1 MAVEIGDEAP
11 DFELPDQH
19 GTPVKLSSFRGAKN
33 VVLVFYPLAFSPVC
47 SGELCALREDFPEVT
62 TRDDVEL
69 LTVSVDS
76 LFAHRV
82 WAEKENFQFSL
93 LADFWPHG
101 AVAKQYGV
109 FDEARGLAIR
119 GTFVIDKEGVV
130 RWSVVNPIPQ
140 ARDIADYQ
148 KALSELALSAW
159 WAAEGRLLAP
169 RPSEG
174 RELISP
180 SAALRLS
187 RAPCGYPAGSA
198 LRVRGGNA
206 FTRLR
211 SALALAFPRE
221 LYGKFRSSGKFR
233 TGETKCR

>member
-1 MAVEIGDEAP
+1 
-11 DFELPDQH
+11 
-19 GTPVKLSSFRGAKN
+19 
-33 VVLVFYPLAFSPVC
+33 
-47 SGELCALREDFPEVT
+47 
-62 TRDDVEL
+62 VEL

-76 LFAHRV
+76 LFAHRA

-148 KALSELALSAW
+148 KALAELAL
-159 WAAEGRLLAP
+159 
-169 RPSEG
+169 
-174 RELISP
+174 
-180 SAALRLS
+180 
-187 RAPCGYPAGSA
+187 
-198 LRVRGGNA
+198 
-206 FTRLR
+206 
-211 SALALAFPRE
+211 
-221 LYGKFRSSGKFR
+221 
-233 TGETKCR
+233 

>member
-1 MAVEIGDEAP
+1 MAVEIGDQAP

-62 TRDDVEL
+62 RDDVEL

-76 LFAHRV
+76 LFAHRA
-82 WAEKENFQFSL
+82 WAEQENFQFSL

-109 FDEARGLAIR
+109 FDDARGLATR
-119 GTFVIDKEGVV
+119 GTFVIDKQGVV
-130 RWSVVNPIPQ
+130 RWSVINPIPQ

-159 WAAEGRLLAP
+159 WAADRRLLAP
-169 RPSEG
+169 RPSEV
-174 RELISP
+174 RELISR
-180 SAALRLS
+180 SAALRLPGLGAGI
-187 RAPCGYPAGSA
+187 RWGGAAGSA
-198 LRVRGGNA
+198 AVTPSCDSGRG
-206 FTRLR
+206 
-211 SALALAFPRE
+211 
-221 LYGKFRSSGKFR
+221 
-233 TGETKCR
+233 